1 MVETWFTDT
10 ATLEATGASFN
21 TGLNMAPTFSD
32 LPPLVEISDDQAFV
46 IFDSAARRFFN
57 MSGEQLLHQ
66 WSAGAFP
73 DPDSVPFLMEV
84 MSLRP

>member
-1 MVETWFTDT
+1 MGGHGLLIS
-10 ATLEATGASFN
+10 ATLKLTGASLN
-21 TGLNMAPTFSD
+21 TDLNMAPTFSD
-32 LPPLVEISDDQAFV
+32 LPPLVEVSEAQAFA